1 MTIKESLNT
10 LSTLQISNPQ
20 KQKKLPEQKIINHIT
35 TAYKLD
41 ISPNAMRQ
49 LNNIVHIEIA
59 TINTNVLSYTQDL
72 QLIKKN

>member
-49 LNNIVHIEIA
+49 INNIEHIEIA
-59 TINTNVLSYTQDL
+59 TINKDVLSYTQDL

>member
-1 MTIKESLNT
+1 MTIKESLNA
-10 LSTLQISNPQ
+10 LSTLQVPKPQ
-20 KQKKLPEQKIINHIT
+20 KQEKLLEQKIINHISP
-35 TAYKLD
+35 AYKLD

-49 LNNIVHIEIA
+49 LNNIEHIEIA

>member
-49 LNNIVHIEIA
+49 LNNIGHIEIA
-59 TINTNVLSYTQDL
+59 TINKDVLSYTQDL

>member
-20 KQKKLPEQKIINHIT
+20 KQEKLPEQKIINHIT

-49 LNNIVHIEIA
+49 LNNIGHIEIA
-59 TINTNVLSYTQDL
+59 TINTDVLSYTQDL